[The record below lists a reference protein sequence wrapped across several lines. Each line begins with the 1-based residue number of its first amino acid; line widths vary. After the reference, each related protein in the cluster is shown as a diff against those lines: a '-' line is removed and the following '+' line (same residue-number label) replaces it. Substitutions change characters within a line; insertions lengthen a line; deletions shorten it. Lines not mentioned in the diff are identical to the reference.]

1 MKDVNTYLTFDGSC
15 KEAMS
20 FYQKCLECE
29 LNMVTF
35 GESNVPA
42 PPEAKDRV
50 MHARLSKGAM
60 TLIMASDTMP
70 GMQCRQGDN
79 FSISLNCESSSEAEK
94 FFASLSEGGMVKM
107 ALQETFWASKFAM
120 FTDKFGINWMI
131 NLEKAH

>member
-20 FYQKCLECE
+20 FYQKCLEGE
-29 LNMVTF
+29 LQMTTF
-35 GESNVPA
+35 GESNMPT

-50 MHARLSKGAM
+50 MHARMFKGGM

-79 FSISLNCESSSEAEK
+79 FSISLTCENAGEAEK
-94 FFASLSEGGMVKM
+94 FFVSLSEGGIVKM
-107 ALQETFWASKFAM
+107 PLQETFWAEKFAM